1 MKKMTLKLLSM
12 ILVIAFAFGVMS
24 VPIFA
29 TDGASEEEEY
39 HNPLGDIMSVILVV
53 SFAVLSVIAVVELIF
68 EYLFLEHLDGDRA
81 VHQHVMRFKDDRHT
95 ADADDLIDLIT
106 AVKHLTDVFFKLLHA
121 HALSSLSS
129 LFLFISGRIKTTVM
143 LSAPP

>member
-1 MKKMTLKLLSM
+1 MKKMTLKLLSV

-29 TDGASEEEEY
+29 TNGDSEEEY

-68 EYLFLEHLDGDRA
+68 EYIVSSIGN
-81 VHQHVMRFKDDRHT
+81 
-95 ADADDLIDLIT
+95 LINTI
-106 AVKHLTDVFFKLLHA
+106 A
-121 HALSSLSS
+121 
-129 LFLFISGRIKTTVM
+129 
-143 LSAPP
+143 